1 MSLQAALLR
10 AVNVG
15 GTGKVPMAEL
25 RVLAES
31 LGLKNVRSLLHS
43 GNLVFEAGVKSPS
56 ASTRLLE
63 AACLKSFDLKT
74 DIYVRTP
81 AEIAAVLMRN
91 PFPKEA
97 EHDPSRLQVLF
108 LRDAPEPKAFK
119 TLQAAIKGPETVRGD
134 GRHAYIFF
142 PDGQGKSKLTLA
154 MIERH
159 LGTAGTMRNW
169 NTVTK
174 LDVLLTG

>member
-15 GTGKVPMAEL
+15 GTGKVPMAQL
-25 RVLAES
+25 RALAET

-43 GNLVFEAGVKSPS
+43 GNLAYDAGSRSPS
-56 ASTRLLE
+56 AAGKLLE
-63 AACLKSFDLKT
+63 AACLESFGFKT
-74 DIYVRTP
+74 DIYVRTL
-81 AEIAAVLMRN
+81 AEIAAVLARN

-97 EHDPSRLQVLF
+97 ENDPGRLMVLF
-108 LRDAPEPKAFK
+108 LRDAPEVKSFK
-119 TLQAAIKGPETVRGD
+119 TLQAAIKGPEAVRGD

-142 PDGQGKSKLTLA
+142 PDGQGRSKLTLA

-159 LGTAGTMRNW
+159 LGTSGTMRNW
-169 NTVTK
+169 NTVSK
-174 LDVLLTG
+174 LAALLKA

>member
-15 GTGKVPMAEL
+15 GTGKVPMVEL
-25 RVLAES
+25 RALAET

-43 GNLVFEAGVKSPS
+43 GNLVFDAGNKSPS
-56 ASTRLLE
+56 ASTKLLE
-63 AACLKSFDLKT
+63 AACLKSFGLKT

-81 AEIAAVLMRN
+81 ADIAAVLARN
-91 PFPKEA
+91 PFQKEA
-97 EHDPSRLQVLF
+97 KADPGRLLVLF
-108 LRDAPEPKAFK
+108 LQGAPEAKAFK

-134 GRHAYIFF
+134 GHHAYIFF
-142 PDGQGKSKLTLA
+142 PDGQGKSRLTLA
-154 MIERH
+154 MIEKH
-159 LGTAGTMRNW
+159 LGTSGTMRNW

-174 LDVLLTG
+174 LDALLKA